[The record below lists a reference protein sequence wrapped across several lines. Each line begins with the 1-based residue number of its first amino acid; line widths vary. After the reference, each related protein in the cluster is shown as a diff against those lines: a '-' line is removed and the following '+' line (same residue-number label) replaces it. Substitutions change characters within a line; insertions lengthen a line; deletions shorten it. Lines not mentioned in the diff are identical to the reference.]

1 MNYVKTSN
9 GTIVS
14 YPYNKNNI
22 RSENPKVS
30 FPSEI
35 PDSILADYGIFPVA
49 NTSPPSVSI
58 YQSVKENTPVLDGG
72 VWRQSWVVVNASV
85 PETITPRQ
93 CRLVLYQ
100 QGLLG
105 QVEQIMAQSTDDV
118 RITWEYALEFRRDD
132 PLLNQL
138 GANLGLTKEQIDQ
151 FFIAAAQ
158 L

>member
-1 MNYVKTSN
+1 MNYVKTNN
-9 GTIVS
+9 GTVVR
-14 YPYNKNNI
+14 YPYEKNSI

-35 PDSILADYGIFPVA
+35 PDSILADYGVFPVTS
-49 NTSPPSVSI
+49 TSPPSVSI
-58 YQSVKENTPVLDGG
+58 YQSVKESTPVLEGG
-72 VWRQSWVVVNASV
+72 AWKQSWVVVNASV

-93 CRLVLYQ
+93 CRLVLLQ
-100 QGLLG
+100 QGLLS
-105 QVEQIMAQSTDDV
+105 QVEAMIAQQDEAT
-118 RITWEYALEFRRDD
+118 RITWEYATEFRRND

-138 GANLGLTKEQIDQ
+138 SVNLNLTQGQIDQ